1 MLEYELKKLNL
12 SEKREQ
18 QLKLPYIA
26 KDVETI
32 RIMTEIYCHAHH
44 NTKEGLCPECEEF
57 YLYSVKRLACSPFGE
72 KKPVCAKCN
81 IHCYGKGYKERAK
94 EIMAFSGPKLLLKHP
109 ILSMRHILAL
119 FREPPEKTTAAK
131 PRPLAK
137 EKN

>member
-57 YLYSVKRLACSPFGE
+57 YLYSVKRLACCPFGE

-81 IHCYGKGYKERAK
+81 IHCYGKGYKE
-94 EIMAFSGPKLLLKHP
+94 IHD
-109 ILSMRHILAL
+109 L
-119 FREPPEKTTAAK
+119 FRVPGILRESNIILDMLVGGNMPDDAFYYEK
-131 PRPLAK
+131 
-137 EKN
+137 